1 MKKTIL
7 VSAERGETR
16 VAVLEPKTK
25 GGEADVA
32 ELYIE
37 RRGRRS
43 IVGNIYKGKVDNVL
57 PGMEAAFVDI
67 GLERNG
73 FLHVDEIVL
82 PDGEQAPKRGRGNG
96 RRIDELIKPGQ
107 EILVQ
112 VVKDPLKTKGA
123 RLSMNV
129 SIAGRYLVF
138 APQGSGV
145 GVSRRLADSERDR
158 LRKMVDRT
166 YKGPGGLIVRTAA
179 HGAKKSDFVR
189 EIGYLQKLN
198 EVLERRTEDA
208 RRRSS
213 SSRRPTSRCASCATS
228 SSASSRRRSS
238 TPRSSSSGS
247 PASSSAPRRSWSTGS
262 SSTSEQKPLFEKWKI
277 DEEIESTLNRRVDLP
292 SGGYLII
299 DYTEA
304 LTVIDVNSG
313 SFTGRGKGGLEETI
327 TKVNTEAAD
336 EAVRQLRLRDIGGI
350 IVIDFIDMARARN
363 RDKVL
368 KTMRKALDADK
379 SKSYVVEV
387 SPLGLVEMTRQN
399 VTDGVREIL
408 TVPCPTCDG
417 EGVVL
422 SAETVALEGLRK
434 MRDIAAENA
443 EPEAFLIR
451 VNPKVAA
458 ELTDPDSGLAELEEE
473 TGKQFHFEGGDALA
487 IDTFERGRVR
497 QPRGDRGAGAAV
509 QGRRGGAG
517 QDRRAAHVQRRR
529 RGRPDRLLHRQR
541 HRRRPLRRR
550 AQAGADR
557 GGRALGRDRL
567 AAGGRVDQRRRW
579 RAARRRLRAARIR
592 RASRKRSRGRR
603 GGRGRSR
610 ATKSTTETRRK
621 RNRDKHVRSSR
632 KRWQAVQGREGH
644 VPARRSP
651 AREEGDKVALRAGDV
666 PRQGRG
672 RRRPRSWRRSRS
684 RRPSPSTCA
693 GRRSKSSNTRRRRA
707 TAAAPGHR
715 SELTKLEVTEL
726 KLLTRSR
733 RRQKQGREAG
743 GRRPAPKAKSGRAR
757 RGGEGQDRRAKKP
770 RREEAGARRS
780 RAAKKPPR
788 RSPPRRSRREEA
800 RREEAGGEKPAAKKE
815 DGDGS

>member
-7 VSAERGETR
+7 VSADRGETR
-16 VAVLEPKTK
+16 VAVLESKTK
-25 GGEADVA
+25 GGKRDVA

-82 PDGEQAPKRGRGNG
+82 PNGEQAPRRGRGKG

-107 EILVQ
+107 EIVVQ

-129 SIAGRYLVF
+129 SIAGRYLVY

-179 HGAKKSDFVR
+179 HGAKKADFVR
-189 EIGYLQKLN
+189 EVGYLHKLN
-198 EVLERRTEDA
+198 EVLDRRTEQTVAPDLVFQEA
-208 RRRSS
+208 DLPVRVLRDVFLSDFEKAIIDSEKQFERV
-213 SSRRPTSRCASCATS
+213 TSFFQRT
-228 SSASSRRRSS
+228 
-238 TPRSSSSGS
+238 
-247 PASSSAPRRSWSTGS
+247 APELVESVELYKER
-262 SSTSEQKPLFEKWKI
+262 KPLFEKYGI
-277 DEEIESTLNRRVDLP
+277 DVEIESTLGRRADLP

-299 DYTEA
+299 DYAEA

-327 TKVNTEAAD
+327 TRVNTEAAE

-368 KTMRKALDADK
+368 KTLRKALDTDK

-408 TVPCPTCDG
+408 TAPCPTCEG

-422 SAETVALEGLRK
+422 SAETVALDA
-434 MRDIAAENA
+434 MRRLPDVAAGAKDA
-443 EPEAFLIR
+443 EALL
-451 VNPKVAA
+451 VKVHPKVAA
-458 ELTDPDSGLAELEEE
+458 ELIDPDSGLADLEGK

-487 IDTFERGRVR
+487 IDTFEVVETGSREQIEERALPFKVGEEVLVKIDEPHMYNADDAVARVDSYIVSVTGGGRFVGERKLVR
-497 QPRGDRGAGAAV
+497 IERVERAAAV
-509 QGRRGGAG
+509 ATLPGVEVTNG
-517 QDRRAAHVQRRR
+517 V
-529 RGRPDRLLHRQR
+529 
-541 HRRRPLRRR
+541 
-550 AQAGADR
+550 
-557 GGRALGRDRL
+557 
-567 AAGGRVDQRRRW
+567 AGGSENGSE
-579 RAARRRLRAARIR
+579 LESS
-592 RASRKRSRGRR
+592 ASRSRRRGRR
-603 GGRGRSR
+603 GGRGRSG
-610 ATKSTTETRRK
+610 ST
-621 RNRDKHVRSSR
+621 
-632 KRWQAVQGREGH
+632 Q
-644 VPARRSP
+644 
-651 AREEGDKVALRAGDV
+651 
-666 PRQGRG
+666 
-672 RRRPRSWRRSRS
+672 
-684 RRPSPSTCA
+684 
-693 GRRSKSSNTRRRRA
+693 SK
-707 TAAAPGHR
+707 
-715 SELTKLEVTEL
+715 
-726 KLLTRSR
+726 
-733 RRQKQGREAG
+733 
-743 GRRPAPKAKSGRAR
+743 
-757 RGGEGQDRRAKKP
+757 D
-770 RREEAGARRS
+770 
-780 RAAKKPPR
+780 
-788 RSPPRRSRREEA
+788 
-800 RREEAGGEKPAAKKE
+800 
-815 DGDGS
+815 

>member
-16 VAVLEPKTK
+16 VAVLESKQK
-25 GGEADVA
+25 GGKRDVA

-82 PDGEQAPKRGRGNG
+82 PGGEQAPKRGRGSG
-96 RRIDELIKPGQ
+96 RRINELIKPGQ

-129 SIAGRYLVF
+129 SIAGRYLVY

-145 GVSRRLADSERDR
+145 GVSRRLADKERDR

-189 EIGYLQKLN
+189 EIGYLQRLN
-198 EVLERRTEDA
+198 EILERRGEGSKA
-208 RRRSS
+208 
-213 SSRRPTSRCASCATS
+213 PTLVFQEADLSVRVLRDVFLSEFEKAIIDSEKQYQRVTS
-228 SSASSRRRSS
+228 FFQR
-238 TPRSSSSGS
+238 T
-247 PASSSAPRRSWSTGS
+247 APELVDGV
-262 SSTSEQKPLFEKWKI
+262 ELYKGQKQSLFEKWKI
-277 DEEIESTLNRRVDLP
+277 DKEIESTLSRRVDLP

-299 DYTEA
+299 DYAEA

-327 TKVNTEAAD
+327 TKVNTEAAE

-350 IVIDFIDMARARN
+350 IVIDFIDMARASN

-408 TVPCPTCDG
+408 TAPCPTCHG

-422 SAETVALEGLRK
+422 SAETVALEGLRR
-434 MRDIAAENA
+434 MREIAAEDGDA
-443 EPEAFLIR
+443 EAFLIR

-458 ELTDPDSGLAELEEE
+458 ELTDPDSGLAELESE
-473 TGKQFHFEGGDALA
+473 TGKRFHFEGGDALA
-487 IDTFERGRVR
+487 IDTFEVVEQGSRAEIEERALPFKVGEEVLVKIDEPHMYNADDAVARIDSYIVSVTGGGRFVGERKLVR
-497 QPRGDRGAGAAV
+497 IEEVARATATASLLGSDSSNGNGSANGDGAELESGAAS
-509 QGRRGGAG
+509 RR
-517 QDRRAAHVQRRR
+517 
-529 RGRPDRLLHRQR
+529 
-541 HRRRPLRRR
+541 
-550 AQAGADR
+550 
-557 GGRALGRDRL
+557 
-567 AAGGRVDQRRRW
+567 
-579 RAARRRLRAARIR
+579 
-592 RASRKRSRGRR
+592 RSRGRR
-603 GGRGRSR
+603 GGQGRSR
-610 ATKSTTETRRK
+610 A
-621 RNRDKHVRSSR
+621 
-632 KRWQAVQGREGH
+632 
-644 VPARRSP
+644 
-651 AREEGDKVALRAGDV
+651 
-666 PRQGRG
+666 
-672 RRRPRSWRRSRS
+672 
-684 RRPSPSTCA
+684 
-693 GRRSKSSNTRRRRA
+693 
-707 TAAAPGHR
+707 
-715 SELTKLEVTEL
+715 
-726 KLLTRSR
+726 
-733 RRQKQGREAG
+733 KQG
-743 GRRPAPKAKSGRAR
+743 S
-757 RGGEGQDRRAKKP
+757 
-770 RREEAGARRS
+770 
-780 RAAKKPPR
+780 
-788 RSPPRRSRREEA
+788 
-800 RREEAGGEKPAAKKE
+800 KE
-815 DGDGS
+815 D